1 MQHQKWDKLD
11 HAEMTAM
18 EAIFMLDN
26 LVDSSDPDV
35 RRRAIHDT
43 CTYAYVASHSGDE
56 SLKREIGQNKQ
67 SLLLS

>member
-35 RRRAIHDT
+35 RCRATHDT
-43 CTYAYVASHSGDE
+43 YVCMHAYVASRSGDE
-56 SLKREIGQNKQ
+56 SLKRALNQK
-67 SLLLS
+67 

>member
-43 CTYAYVASHSGDE
+43 CTYAYVASHSGMNHSKE
-56 SLKREIGQNKQ
+56 KLAKISSRYY
-67 SLLLS
+67 

>member
-1 MQHQKWDKLD
+1 MTYRRNTPECDLPFPMQHRKWDKLD

-35 RRRAIHDT
+35 GHSDMCGCIHSL
-43 CTYAYVASHSGDE
+43 AS
-56 SLKREIGQNKQ
+56 
-67 SLLLS
+67 